1 MHRDAST
8 TSRTGQVPS
17 ADINQPKVVT
27 AGTHRV
33 CTPGQTW
40 SRILPLLARAGI
52 TRLAD
57 VTWLDDIGIPVYQ
70 AIRPKSRSLSVS
82 QGKGIT
88 AELAKVSAVM
98 ESIESWSAERVPVS
112 VQQARAHSLAL
123 PYDVGA
129 LTRPGYASI
138 ARTMRLDW
146 CSARDLRT
154 AETTHVPIG
163 VVSLDWQLEDTWSVA
178 PFFSDSNGLASG
190 NTVEE
195 ATLHGLCELLEREA
209 LATNDRWRIDA
220 SSITGEHAK
229 SLHELLIDA
238 GNEVEVDWLRN
249 ECGIPAFSATL
260 RIGSFPVPCMG
271 YGAHL
276 DADVALCRALSEA
289 AQSRATVISGA
300 RDDVSAAVYEWRG
313 AGTTQPIPST
323 RATFTEVV
331 DVGKRAGLIAS
342 RDVAAD
348 LATLVG
354 TLPLAMGPFLVV
366 DLSPAVGVHVVKVI
380 AVGMHKQRGH
390 A

>member
-1 MHRDAST
+1 MHRDTST
-8 TSRTGQVPS
+8 TGRIGEAHS
-17 ADINQPKVVT
+17 ADVLQPKVVT

-33 CTPGQTW
+33 CTPEQTW
-40 SRILPLLARAGI
+40 SRIVPLLPRAGI

-98 ESIESWSAERVPVS
+98 ESIESWSAEHVPAS
-112 VQQARAHSLAL
+112 VQQAQAHSLAL

-129 LTRPGYASI
+129 LARQGYASL
-138 ARTMRLDW
+138 ARTIRLDW
-146 CSARDLRT
+146 CAARDLCT
-154 AETTHVPIG
+154 GVTTHVPIG

-190 NTVEE
+190 NTIEE

-220 SSITGEHAK
+220 QSITGEYAK
-229 SLHELLIDA
+229 SLLQLLIDA
-238 GNEVEVDWLRN
+238 GNDIEVDWLRN
-249 ECGIPAFSATL
+249 EFGIPAFAATL
-260 RIGSFPVPCMG
+260 QTDSFPVPCLG

-300 RDDVSAAVYEWRG
+300 RDDVSAAVYEWHG
-313 AGTTQPIPST
+313 AGRGQPVQAA
-323 RATFTEVV
+323 ATFADVV
-331 DVGKRAGLIAS
+331 DVGRQAQLVAS
-342 RDVAAD
+342 SDVATD

-354 TLPLAMGPFLVV
+354 TLPPSIAPLLMV
-366 DLSPAVGVHVVKVI
+366 DLSPAVDVHVVKVI